1 MNKYIKINGKSRWFN
16 LFFDKQTAVFGA
28 SGNILGSAIHRMN
41 KSRYKV
47 YVIWKHG
54 AMDMLFKGI
63 GEAMDWLQKQYDY
76 EVQKLENP

>member
-1 MNKYIKINGKSRWFN
+1 MRKIIIIDRQERWFN

-41 KSRYKV
+41 KSRYKI
-47 YVIWKHG
+47 YIIWTCG
-54 AMDMLFKGI
+54 ATEMIFNGI
-63 GEAMDWLQKQYDY
+63 GEAMDWLQKQYDN